1 MVEQSR
7 LIEVSEVKRRGCLF
21 CANHKVT
28 YLPGEPVNKGS
39 IKNET
44 HCHCTIPVCPYEE
57 LEAIKQDFQKEYD
70 KALEKAFKAGIKR
83 LQMNERRD
91 DGTDRKELL
100 CDFAEYQRE
109 RQDGDKERIDLS
121 ILGVGV
127 GRVEEDSPGRDLYD
141 L

>member
-28 YLPGEPVNKGS
+28 YLPGEPVNKGT

-91 DGTDRKELL
+91 DGCNRKELFYYIEQYQ
-100 CDFAEYQRE
+100 CD
-109 RQDGDKERIDLS
+109 RQDREEERIDLFE
-121 ILGVGV
+121 LGLGL
-127 GRVEEDSPGRDLYD
+127 GGVEEDPS
-141 L
+141 

>member
-1 MVEQSR
+1 VVEQSR

-91 DGTDRKELL
+91 DGTDRKEL
-100 CDFAEYQRE
+100 FFHIE
-109 RQDGDKERIDLS
+109 RDRRVDEDGEEERIDIS
-121 ILGVGV
+121 ILGVGL
-127 GRVEEDSPGRDLYD
+127 GRVEEDTPGRNIHDL
-141 L
+141 

>member
-1 MVEQSR
+1 VVEQSR

-100 CDFAEYQRE
+100 YHIE
-109 RQDGDKERIDLS
+109 RDRRVEEDGEEERLDLS
-121 ILGVGV
+121 ILGVGL
-127 GRVEEDSPGRDLYD
+127 GRVEEDTPGRNLYD

>member
-28 YLPGEPVNKGS
+28 YLPGEPINKGT

-100 CDFAEYQRE
+100 YYIE
-109 RQDGDKERIDLS
+109 RDRLLGQDGEEERVDLS
-121 ILGVGV
+121 ILGVGL

>member
-100 CDFAEYQRE
+100 YYIE
-109 RQDGDKERIDLS
+109 RDRLLGQDGEEERIDLS